1 MLVEPTWA
9 DVLLRGVLLAA
20 IGMAWVN
27 LLVRV
32 LGLRSFSKMSSIDF
46 VMTVAMGSLVASAA
60 VAGDWAEMGQIL
72 AGIAALFALQWAFA
86 KGRRGSNAFQSMVEN
101 EPVLLMEHGQ
111 VLDAALDATRVAR
124 GDLMAKLREA
134 DVTRLEDVRAV
145 VLETTGDVSVLT
157 GDCDDRLLEG
167 VRRV

>member
-1 MLVEPTWA
+1 MLVDPAWL

-20 IGMAWVN
+20 IGMAWIN

-32 LGLRSFSKMSSIDF
+32 LGLRSFSKMASIDF
-46 VMTVAMGSLVASAA
+46 VMTVAMGSLLASAA
-60 VAGDWAEMGQIL
+60 TAADWQELSQIL
-72 AGIAALFALQWAFA
+72 AAVAALFGLQWLFA
-86 KGRRGSNAFQSMVEN
+86 KGRRASDSFQAAVEN
-101 EPVLLMEHGQ
+101 EPVLLMEHGH
-111 VLDAALDATRVAR
+111 VLDAALDATRVGR

-134 DVTRLEDVRAV
+134 NVGRLDDVRAV

-157 GDCDDRLLEG
+157 KECDESLLEG